1 MNDTIHV
8 TRFALL
14 RKHLALMCLGVIVA
28 HAFFIRCSHLLKAD
42 HYYIISP
49 DSYLFHWQ
57 AKLLMRGD
65 PIRLVSHSGLTY
77 PLAYTARA
85 IGLVSGVTS
94 EEALKVATILVPPAL
109 GVMSVIAIYLA
120 VSKMY
125 DRRVG
130 LLSAF
135 AWAIA
140 ALPVLMQAAGDVDRD
155 CLSVLLIMIGAFV
168 FYFSSDWHW
177 KIRGFEVGWLLGV
190 SAVLAIEVVV
200 FIEWL
205 WLGVVLLIAVLVAF
219 TAVDILIGFAIRL
232 VPSLMTEDD
241 PLALPMVFIKKAPAI
256 IGAAIR
262 ASNWQTLAV
271 VLVLNGLLGAVRPGF
286 TYMYQ
291 EAGQLVRGALSGTST
306 VSELEGMT
314 AGDLLAYGLLTIPL
328 VMGLYI
334 TVRNHRRRDLLCLS
348 WFGCLLLGGLFARR
362 LFLYTA
368 PAACILAGLGLAF
381 LFDFGKGKLS
391 RLDLEMAFMEPRQLL
406 RYAKLVVA
414 VLLMVLLFFLSSF
427 SAYRLASDPV
437 LAAHNDWEAALT
449 YLRESTP
456 KEAVVMSWWD
466 YGYWILDVA
475 EREPVVDNGRH
486 DDARDRDI
494 ALVYVATDD
503 SEAVRVMQ
511 RYGADYLVFSTV
523 EYRILPGIT
532 GLGLGDSFG
541 NGSSIPEEMQ
551 NSLYARSLSGTEL
564 GGGLKRVYPSPEVDK
579 PEVVILRIE

>member
-1 MNDTIHV
+1 MH
-8 TRFALL
+8 
-14 RKHLALMCLGVIVA
+14 G
-28 HAFFIRCSHLLKAD
+28 
-42 HYYIISP
+42 
-49 DSYLFHWQ
+49 
-57 AKLLMRGD
+57 G

-94 EEALKVATILVPPAL
+94 EEALKVATILVPPVL

-130 LLSAF
+130 LLTAF
-135 AWAIA
+135 SWAIA
-140 ALPVLMQAAGDVDRD
+140 GIPVFLQVAGDIDRD
-155 CLSVLLIMIGAFV
+155 CLSILLIMIGAFV
-168 FYFSSDWHW
+168 FYFTRDWHW

-190 SAVLAIEVVV
+190 SAVLAIEVLV

-205 WLGVVLLIAVLVAF
+205 WLGVVLLIGVLVAF
-219 TAVDILIGFAIRL
+219 TAVDILIGFASRL
-232 VPSLMTEDD
+232 VPSLMTEED
-241 PLALPMVFIKKAPAI
+241 PLALPMVFIKKAPAS

-271 VLVLNGLLGAVRPGF
+271 VLVLSGLVGAARPGLP
-286 TYMYQ
+286 YMYQ
-291 EAGQLVRGALSGTST
+291 EAGQLIRDTLSGTST
-306 VSELEGMT
+306 AAELQGMT
-314 AGDLLAYGLLTIPL
+314 TGDLFTYGLLTIPL

-348 WFGCLLLGGLFARR
+348 WFGCLFLAGIFARR
-362 LFLYTA
+362 LFLYAA

-381 LFDFGKGKLS
+381 LFDLGKGKLS
-391 RLDLEMAFMEPRQLL
+391 RLDLEMAFVDPGRL
-406 RYAKLVVA
+406 RRYDKLVVA
-414 VLLMVLLFFLSSF
+414 VLLVLSSLFLSSF
-427 SAYRLASDPV
+427 SAYRLASDPIV
-437 LAAHNDWEAALT
+437 AADNDWGAALT

-475 EREPVVDNGRH
+475 EREPVVDNGIH

-503 SEAVRVMQ
+503 SAAVRVMQ

-523 EYRILPGIT
+523 EYRILPQIT
-532 GLGLGDSFG
+532 GLGLGESFG
-541 NGSSIPEEMQ
+541 NGSSIPKKMK

-579 PEVVILRIE
+579 TDVVILRIE